1 MSVLYFAYGSCMD
14 EVDFKRTISEFKT
27 MGSATLKD
35 YRLAFTLYGESR
47 AGGVADVI
55 PCEGEEV
62 QGVLY
67 EFPKELLPNL
77 DQREGVHSGMYER
90 IEVEVEHQGETMQ
103 VYTYQVINKTEDELA
118 PSQHYLQLILN
129 GMNNFA
135 EDIHQKRFEERVHQ
149 LFGMKSNKNIEEE

>member
-55 PCEGEEV
+55 TCVGEEV

-67 EFPKELLPNL
+67 ELPIELLPNL

-90 IEVEVEHQGETMQ
+90 IQVEVEHQGETMQ
-103 VYTYQVINKTEDELA
+103 VYTYQVINKAEDELA

-129 GMNNFA
+129 GMNKFA
-135 EDIHQKRFEERVHQ
+135 EDTHQKRFEERVDQ
-149 LFGMKSNKNIEEE
+149 LFGMKCNKLKEGE

>member
-1 MSVLYFAYGSCMD
+1 MSVHYFAYGSCMD
-14 EVDFKRTISEFKT
+14 EVDFKRTVSEFKT
-27 MGSATLKD
+27 LGSATLKD

-47 AGGVADVI
+47 SGGVADVI
-55 PCEGEEV
+55 SCAGEEV

-90 IEVEVEHQGETMQ
+90 IEVEVEHQGKAMQ
-103 VYTYQVINKTEDELA
+103 VYTYQVINKAKDELA

-129 GMNNFA
+129 GMTKFA
-135 EDIHQKRFEERVHQ
+135 TDTHQKRFVERVHQ
-149 LFGMKSNKNIEEE
+149 LFGMKSNDKNEEE